1 MSYMLE
7 LTNEVVGVV
16 IVFVAK
22 FVFTNTV
29 APFEF
34 VSPANDKCV
43 ACLIFKP
50 TTVSF
55 ATCKLICPVPKML
68 QMCAIKLSNSSSYN
82 YLPYLYYR

>member
-29 APFEF
+29 TPFEF
-34 VSPANDKCV
+34 VSPENDKC
-43 ACLIFKP
+43 AANFQTCTSIF
-50 TTVSF
+50 
-55 ATCKLICPVPKML
+55 CYM
-68 QMCAIKLSNSSSYN
+68 
-82 YLPYLYYR
+82 